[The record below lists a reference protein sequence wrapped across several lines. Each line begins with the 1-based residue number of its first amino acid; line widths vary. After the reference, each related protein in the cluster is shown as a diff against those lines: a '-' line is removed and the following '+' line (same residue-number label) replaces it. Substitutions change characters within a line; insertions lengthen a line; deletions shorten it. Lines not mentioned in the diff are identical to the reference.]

1 MTSQKLYDLETDVAS
16 LLLDRLEKEQITLQR
31 AAQIS
36 KYILRA
42 LPDTITDEQ
51 IDKILPILD
60 DEFVELSNIV
70 HKHLMLKQELD
81 KDLGITEAEK
91 LIHEGK
97 LQQSIDLMNNYITQ
111 KAL

>member
-1 MTSQKLYDLETDVAS
+1 
-16 LLLDRLEKEQITLQR
+16 
-31 AAQIS
+31 
-36 KYILRA
+36 
-42 LPDTITDEQ
+42 
-51 IDKILPILD
+51 
-60 DEFVELSNIV
+60 
-70 HKHLMLKQELD
+70 MLKQELD